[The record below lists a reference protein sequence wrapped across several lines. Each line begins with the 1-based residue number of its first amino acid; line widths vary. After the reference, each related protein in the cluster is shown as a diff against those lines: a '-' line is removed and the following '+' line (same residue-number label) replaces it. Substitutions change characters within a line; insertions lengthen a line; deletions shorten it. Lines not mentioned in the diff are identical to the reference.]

1 MSFCQNWDQLYR
13 SNQHMSVWPWSEVVS
28 GALRNTRLRDGDP
41 SFTILEVGCGAG
53 ANFPFFLSYCPN
65 VYGIDG
71 SDFIIGELKNRFTDI
86 AGNLYVGDF
95 TQPWP
100 FEAQFDL
107 IVDRGAS
114 VHNPA
119 SSIQRYLDQA
129 YAQLKPGGVILITD
143 WFSTE
148 HSDYEKAPESVDK
161 YTKTG
166 YTWGPFAGVGNVNFF
181 DADLIHQLV
190 SKFEIVSLSHSQ
202 SSEYGSDGVHAA
214 WSMVLKKPAHE
225 E

>member
-13 SNQHMSVWPWSEVVS
+13 SNQHMSVWPWSEIVS
-28 GALRNTRLRDGDP
+28 GALRNTKLREGNPD
-41 SFTILEVGCGAG
+41 FTILEVGCGAG

-71 SDFIIGELKNRFTDI
+71 SDFIIGELKQRFTNI
-86 AGNLYVGDF
+86 SNNLYVGDF

-100 FEAQFDL
+100 FSA
-107 IVDRGAS
+107 
-114 VHNPA
+114 
-119 SSIQRYLDQA
+119 
-129 YAQLKPGGVILITD
+129 LKPGGVLLITD

-148 HSDYEKAPESVDK
+148 HSDYAKAPESVDE

-166 YTWGPFAGVGNVNFF
+166 YTWGPFADVGNVNFF
-181 DADLIHQLV
+181 NADLIHQLV
-190 SKFEIVSLSHSQ
+190 SRFEIVSLSHAQ